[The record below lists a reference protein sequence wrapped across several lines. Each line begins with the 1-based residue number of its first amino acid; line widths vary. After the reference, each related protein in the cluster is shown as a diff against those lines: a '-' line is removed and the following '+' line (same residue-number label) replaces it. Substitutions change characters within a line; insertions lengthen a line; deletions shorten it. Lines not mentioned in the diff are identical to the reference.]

1 MRSQFFL
8 KSFLCLVFLF
18 FSVSVFA
25 QKNVEYRASLRYN
38 TQLSGLW
45 GYTAPDNKEY
55 AIVGLFTGTSIVDI
69 TNPDNPI
76 ELFFIPGPQ
85 GIWREMKTFG
95 NYAYITNETDSGLQ
109 IVNLSQLPNNV
120 TSQFWN
126 GGGQLKTAHTIFID
140 ENGIGYLNGFNNMAG
155 DRLYDD
161 RGFMIID
168 LNQNPEDPT
177 ILGIYERDYVHDCF
191 VRNDTA
197 WAAEISQGWFSVIDV
212 SNKAN
217 PTIMAS
223 QTTPSRFT
231 HNTALSDDGKTLY
244 TTDERDGSFVASY
257 DVSDLENIKELDR
270 YQTKFGS
277 QVIPH
282 NVRVLDDYLV
292 VAAYKDGIAIVD
304 ATHPDNLIEVGNF
317 DTSPFLSEGG
327 FAGCWEVYPYFPS
340 GTIIASDI
348 EEGLFV
354 LTPDYKKAGYLEG
367 KVTNAATGF
376 PIQSARIEFIGNNW
390 FDFTNIS
397 GNYKTGIIG
406 DGNYNVRVFANGC
419 NTKIISNVNMQSG
432 VINTLD
438 VALNCPAFTSLADH
452 QLDKNFIMATPNIF
466 SNQTILKYELS
477 PTLTN
482 KAEFVV
488 TDISGKH
495 IHTFKPENL
504 SGQIA
509 FGENLDAGLYFITLK
524 ANEILQTIKAIKT
537 K

>member
-1 MRSQFFL
+1 MKISFSKFL
-8 KSFLCLVFLF
+8 LPFILLLAVNI
-18 FSVSVFA
+18 SVA
-25 QKNVEYRASLRYN
+25 QKNVAYRASLKYN
-38 TQLSGLW
+38 TNLSALW

-55 AIVGLFTGTSIVDI
+55 AIVGLLTGTSIVDVS
-69 TNPDNPI
+69 NPDNPV
-76 ELFFIPGPQ
+76 ELFFIPGPE

-95 NYAYITNETDSGLQ
+95 QYAYITNEADSGLQ

-120 TSQFWN
+120 TWQYWN

-140 ENGIGYLNGFNNMAG
+140 ENGIGYLNGFNNMAS

-161 RGFMIID
+161 RGFMVID
-168 LNQNPEDPT
+168 IAANPENPT
-177 ILGIYERDYVHDCF
+177 VLGIYENDYVHDCF

-197 WAAEISQGWFSVIDV
+197 WTAEISQGWFSVIDV

-217 PTIMAS
+217 PVIMAS
-223 QTTPSRFT
+223 KETPNRFT
-231 HNTALSDDGKTLY
+231 HNTALSDDGKTLF
-244 TTDERDGSFVASY
+244 TTDERDGSFVTAY

-270 YQTKFGS
+270 YQTTFAS

-282 NVRVLDDYLV
+282 NVRVLGEYLV

-354 LTPDYKKAGYLEG
+354 LTPDYKKAAYLEG
-367 KVTNAATGF
+367 TVTNAGTGF
-376 PIQSARIEFIGNNW
+376 PIQNARIEFIGNNW

-397 GNYKTGIIG
+397 GEYKTGIA
-406 DGNYNVRVFANGC
+406 DEGNYNVRVFANGC

-432 VINTLD
+432 IVATLNI
-438 VALNCPAFTSLADH
+438 ALDCPAFTSVTHHALE
-452 QLDKNFIMATPNIF
+452 KNLMMATPNIF
-466 SNQTILKYELS
+466 NTSSTLRYELS
-477 PTLTN
+477 PSLTN
-482 KAEFVV
+482 KAEFVI

-495 IHTFKPENL
+495 IATFKPENIN
-504 SGQIA
+504 GQMT
-509 FGENLDAGLYFITLK
+509 FGENLEAGIYFITLK